1 MESDALGT
9 RIARARQDMG
19 LSRRELAAQ
28 IGVNAST
35 LESWEHGRVVPRANK
50 LQTLCGVLN
59 VSVAWLLD
67 GDGELF
73 EHEAAAGD
81 GITRLAEKLRRIRA
95 VQKELNSLLD
105 DVSAEVA
112 RLKSERAKD
121 GDLAA

>member
-1 MESDALGT
+1 MKSDALGT
-9 RIARARQDMG
+9 RIARARQDMS
-19 LSRRELAAQ
+19 LSRRELATQ

-59 VSVAWLLD
+59 VSVGWLLD
-67 GDGELF
+67 GEGELF
-73 EHEAAAGD
+73 EQETAVGD
-81 GITRLAEKLRRIRA
+81 GITRLADKLRRMRA
-95 VQKELNSLLD
+95 IQKELNSLLD

-112 RLKSERAKD
+112 RLQTERAKD

>member
-1 MESDALGT
+1 MESDTLGT

-67 GDGELF
+67 GEGELF
-73 EHEAAAGD
+73 EHEAATGD

-95 VQKELNSLLD
+95 VQKELNRLLD